1 MLIVGNSQFKGG
13 LMKSDIEKK
22 ISARVAAAF
31 EDVVI
36 GMSTK
41 ARNDILSAAE
51 NIVREVWFGKIYV
64 ALLVDKIMV
73 GEYFLDAE
81 LEQFLNEAVEECHKA
96 IELIAEMVRREFN
109 R

>member
-1 MLIVGNSQFKGG
+1 
-13 LMKSDIEKK
+13 MKSDVEKK
-22 ISARVAAAF
+22 ISARVAAVF
-31 EDVVI
+31 EDIVT

-51 NIVREVWFGKIYV
+51 NIVREVWFGKIYA
-64 ALLVDKIMV
+64 ALPADKTMV

-81 LEQFLNEAVEECHKA
+81 LEQFLNEAVEEGHKG
-96 IELIAEMVRREFN
+96 IESIAEMIRREFN